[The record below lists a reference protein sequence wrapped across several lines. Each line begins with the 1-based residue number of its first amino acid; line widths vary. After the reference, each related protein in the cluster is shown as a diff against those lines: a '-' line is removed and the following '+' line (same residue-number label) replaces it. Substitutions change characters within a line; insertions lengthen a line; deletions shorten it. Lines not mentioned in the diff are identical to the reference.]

1 MIINLSEFDK
11 TGKVRV
17 KNVKGEKALRLLEMG
32 ITPGSFLNVIR
43 AAPLGFPIEV
53 KIRGYSL
60 SLRESE
66 AKCIQV
72 ETGA

>member
-1 MIINLSEFDK
+1 MKRLSEFDK
-11 TGKVRV
+11 TGFVKV
-17 KNVKGEKALRLLEMG
+17 KNVRGDKALRILEMG
-32 ITPGSFLNVIR
+32 VTPGSELNIIR

-66 AKCIQV
+66 AECIEI

>member
-1 MIINLSEFDK
+1 MKRLSEFEK
-11 TGKVRV
+11 TGTAKVV
-17 KNVKGEKALRLLEMG
+17 NVKGDKSLRILEMG
-32 ITPGSFLNVIR
+32 ITPGTVLNVVR

-66 AKCIQV
+66 AECI
-72 ETGA
+72 EIEPGA

>member
-1 MIINLSEFDK
+1 MKKLSEFDK
-11 TGKVRV
+11 PGPAKV
-17 KNVKGEKALRLLEMG
+17 KNVQGDKALRLLEMG
-32 ITPGSFLNVIR
+32 ITPGSVLNVIR

-66 AKCIQV
+66 AECI
-72 ETGA
+72 EIEPGA